1 LKREFNRILLESSGD
16 QTVDLG
22 IVLKLMGLLANSDM
36 KKCYISNGCAGDLFF
51 LICAILGLK
60 YQNTGK
66 QKTPITLTSDR
77 LECIKQLVE

>member
-1 LKREFNRILLESSGD
+1 
-16 QTVDLG
+16 VDLG
-22 IVLKLMGLLANSDM
+22 IVLKLMGLLANTDM
-36 KKCYISNGCAGDLFF
+36 KKCYISNGCTGDLFF